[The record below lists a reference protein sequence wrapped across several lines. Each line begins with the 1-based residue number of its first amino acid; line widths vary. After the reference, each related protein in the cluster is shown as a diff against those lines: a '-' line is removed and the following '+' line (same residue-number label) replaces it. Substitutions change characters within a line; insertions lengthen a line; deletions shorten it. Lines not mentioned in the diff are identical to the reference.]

1 MVSNMTLQN
10 YLMIDL
16 SVNTV
21 ENICLWD
28 GNTETWQPPT
38 GYLMLVQATTMAL
51 VWQWDK
57 AIPDWVLTQQIGQG
71 QIGFTW
77 NGSECVTNDPKP
89 EPPQPQPVTEGT
101 QNL

>member
-1 MVSNMTLQN
+1 MTLQN